1 MHIPTLDDVYRARQ
15 VIAPYLRPT
24 PLVRSDALSELLGCE
39 AYLKCENVQPIG
51 VFKVRGGINLVSSLS
66 EEERRR
72 GVITASTGNHGQSI
86 AYAARLFGVPAV
98 IAAPENCNPYKR
110 QAMER
115 LGAQVKLVG
124 KDFDESRVWA
134 GEEAARRGYR
144 FVHAANEPVLIAGVG
159 TMSLEIMEELPD
171 VDVIINPIGG
181 GSGCSGHCVVAK
193 AIKPNVV
200 LIGVQA
206 ERAPAVYLSW
216 KAGELQ
222 ETESADTFAEGLAT
236 RVAFELPFSIMKD
249 RIDDIVLVSDEEM
262 RQAIVT
268 LLDSAHMLVEP
279 AGAAPLAAALKMRAE
294 LQGKRVVLVLTGANI
309 TVEQLRA
316 ALSEEPQAQRSG
328 S

>member
-1 MHIPTLDDVYRARQ
+1 VTPGGPSLDDVYRARR

-24 PLVRSDALSELLGCE
+24 PLVRSEALSELLGCQ

-86 AYAARLFGVPAV
+86 AYAARLFGAPAV

-115 LGAQVKLVG
+115 MGARVTLIG
-124 KDFDESRVWA
+124 KDFDESRLWA
-134 GEEAARRGYR
+134 EEEATRQGYR
-144 FVHAANEPVLIAGVG
+144 YVHPANEPLLVAGVG
-159 TMSLEIMEELPD
+159 TMSLEIMEDLPE

-181 GSGCSGHCVVAK
+181 GSGCCAHCIVAK
-193 AIKPNVV
+193 GIKPGVEV
-200 LIGVQA
+200 IGVQA

-222 ETESADTFAEGLAT
+222 QTDSAETFAEGIAT
-236 RVAFELPFSIMKD
+236 RVAFALTFSIIKE
-249 RIDDIVLVSDEEM
+249 RIDDIVLVSEEEM
-262 RQAIVT
+262 RRAIVT
-268 LLDSAHMLVEP
+268 LLERAHMLAEP
-279 AGAAPLAAALKMRAE
+279 AGAAPLAAALKMGER
-294 LQGKRVVLVLTGANI
+294 LKGKTVVLALTGANI
-309 TVEQLRA
+309 TLEQLRTVLA
-316 ALSEEPQAQRSG
+316 G
-328 S
+328 

>member
-1 MHIPTLDDVYRARQ
+1 VPTLDDVYRARR

-24 PLVRSDALSELLGCE
+24 PLVRSETLSELLGCQ

-72 GVITASTGNHGQSI
+72 GVITASTGNHGQSV
-86 AYAARLFGVPAV
+86 AYAARLFGVPAI

-115 LGAQVKLVG
+115 MGARVALVG
-124 KDFDESRVWA
+124 KDFDESRLWA
-134 GEEAARRGYR
+134 EEEAKRQGYR
-144 FVHAANEPVLIAGVG
+144 YVHVANEPLLVAGVG
-159 TMSLEIMEELPD
+159 TMSLEIMEDLPE

-181 GSGCSGHCVVAK
+181 GSGCAAHCIVAK
-193 AIKPNVV
+193 GIKPGVEV
-200 LIGVQA
+200 IGVQA

-222 ETESADTFAEGLAT
+222 QTESSDTFAEGIAT
-236 RVAFELPFSIMKD
+236 RVAFALTFSIIKE
-249 RIDDIVLVSDEEM
+249 RIDDIVLVSEDEM

-268 LLDSAHMLVEP
+268 LLEQAHMLAEP
-279 AGAAPLAAALKMRAE
+279 AGAAPLAAALKMTER
-294 LQGKRVVLVLTGANI
+294 LRGKKVVLALTGANI
-309 TVEQLRA
+309 TLAQLRA
-316 ALSEEPQAQRSG
+316 VLT
-328 S
+328 

>member
-1 MHIPTLDDVYRARQ
+1 MYVPTLEDVCRARR

-24 PLVRSDALSELLGCE
+24 PLVYSDSLSELLGCK

-66 EEERRR
+66 EEERRT

-110 QAMER
+110 RAMER
-115 LGAQVKLVG
+115 LGARVTLVG

-134 GEEAARRGYR
+134 AEEAARRGYR
-144 FVHAANEPVLIAGVG
+144 YIHAANEPLLIAGVG

-181 GSGCSGHCVVAK
+181 GSGCSSHCIVAK
-193 AIKPNVV
+193 GIRPDVEV
-200 LIGVQA
+200 IGVQA

-216 KAGELQ
+216 KAGELR
-222 ETESADTFAEGLAT
+222 ETESSDTFAEGLAT
-236 RVAFELPFSIMKD
+236 RMAFELLFLIMKD
-249 RIDDIVLVSDEEM
+249 RIDDIVLVSEKEM
-262 RQAIVT
+262 RRAIVA
-268 LLDSAHMLVEP
+268 LLDSAHMLAEP
-279 AGAAPLAAALKMRAE
+279 AGAAPLAAALKMRAR
-294 LQGKRVVLVLTGANI
+294 LRGKRVVLVLTGANI
-309 TVEQLRA
+309 TLEQLRA
-316 ALSEEPQAQRSG
+316 VLAEE
-328 S
+328 

>member
-1 MHIPTLDDVYRARQ
+1 MRIPTLQDVHRARQ

-24 PLVRSDALSELLGCE
+24 PLVRSEALSELLDCR

-66 EEERRR
+66 EEERHR

-110 QAMER
+110 RAMER
-115 LGAQVKLVG
+115 LGARVTLVG
-124 KDFDESRVWA
+124 KDFDEARLWA
-134 GEEAARRGYR
+134 EQQAVRQGYR
-144 FVHAANEPVLIAGVG
+144 YVHAANEPLLIAGVG

-181 GSGCSGHCVVAK
+181 GSGCAGHCIVAK
-193 AIKPNVV
+193 AMRPEVEV
-200 LIGVQA
+200 IGVQA

-222 ETESADTFAEGLAT
+222 ETESSDTFAEGLAT
-236 RVAFELPFSIMKD
+236 RVAFELPFSIIKD
-249 RIDDIVLVSDEEM
+249 RLDDILLVSENEM
-262 RQAIVT
+262 RRAIVT
-268 LLDSAHMLVEP
+268 LLDGAHMLAEP
-279 AGAAPLAAALKMRAE
+279 AGAAPLAAALKMRAR
-294 LQGKRVVLVLTGANI
+294 LRSKRVVLVLTGANI
-309 TVEQLRA
+309 TLEQLRA
-316 ALSEEPQAQRSG
+316 VLAEEHTA
-328 S
+328 

>member
-1 MHIPTLDDVYRARQ
+1 MQIPTLEDVYRARR
-15 VIAPYLRPT
+15 VIAPYLRRT
-24 PLVRSDALSELLGCE
+24 PLVRSDSLSELLGCE

-115 LGAQVKLVG
+115 LGARVTLVG

-134 GEEAARRGYR
+134 GEEAARQGYR
-144 FVHAANEPVLIAGVG
+144 YVHAANEPLLIAGVG
-159 TMSLEIMEELPD
+159 TMSLEIVEELPD

-181 GSGCSGHCVVAK
+181 GSGCSSHCIVAK
-193 AIKPNVV
+193 GIRPDVQV
-200 LIGVQA
+200 IGVQA

-216 KAGELQ
+216 KAGELR
-222 ETESADTFAEGLAT
+222 ETESSDTFAEGLAT
-236 RVAFELPFSIMKD
+236 RMAFELPFLIMKD
-249 RIDDIVLVSDEEM
+249 RIDDIVLVSEQEM
-262 RQAIVT
+262 RRAIVT
-268 LLDSAHMLVEP
+268 LLDSGHMLAEP
-279 AGAAPLAAALKMRAE
+279 AGAAPLAAALKMRAR
-294 LQGKRVVLVLTGANI
+294 LRDKKVVLVLTGANI
-309 TVEQLRA
+309 TLEQLRA
-316 ALSEEPQAQRSG
+316 VLAEG
-328 S
+328 